1 MEWRAAQGPTIK
13 KMKILGI
20 DTSCDETA
28 AAVVAD
34 GKEVLSNVVA
44 SQIEVHQEYGGVVP
58 ELASRKHIEAINYI
72 VSKSLEEADVTFK
85 DLEAI
90 AVTNRPGLI
99 GALLVGVAA
108 AKSLAYCHNLPL
120 LGINHI
126 EGHIYAPFLAQ
137 LASQNLL
144 SEGMVHDTLTFPH
157 ICLTVSGGHTLLV
170 EVHEGWQYKVLG
182 GTQDDAAGEVYDK
195 VAKYLGL
202 GFPGGKIIDDLAQNG
217 NPSAVKF
224 PRPMRNTDD
233 YQFSF
238 SGIKTSVRYFVEKAR
253 RAGLLVENGQH
264 GWKNGRRME
273 RRKTGHPPFQSSSL
287 PVQDMVT
294 VEDIAASFQAAVV
307 DVLVYKSL
315 RAAKATGAGAITLT
329 GGVAANSQLRA
340 SLKTA
345 AAEIGAEVYYPPMN
359 LCTDNGA
366 MIAGIAYQKYQQG
379 LRDELSLNATPNG
392 SLVDI

>member
-1 MEWRAAQGPTIK
+1 
-13 KMKILGI
+13 MKILGI

-34 GKEVLSNVVA
+34 GREVLSNVVA
-44 SQIEVHQEYGGVVP
+44 SQVEAHQEYGGVVP

-72 VSKSLEEADVTFK
+72 VSRALAEADVTFK
-85 DLEAI
+85 NLEAI

-126 EGHIYAPFLAQ
+126 EGHIYA
-137 LASQNLL
+137 NY
-144 SEGMVHDTLTFPH
+144 MVHDTLTFPH
-157 ICLTVSGGHTLLV
+157 ICLTVSGGHTQLV

-202 GFPGGKIIDDLAQNG
+202 GFPGGKVIDDLAQNG
-217 NPSAVKF
+217 NPSAIKF
-224 PRPMRNTDD
+224 PRPMRNSGD

-253 RAGLLVENGQH
+253 RANILVEGENGNA
-264 GWKNGRRME
+264 KDTN
-273 RRKTGHPPFQSSSL
+273 P
-287 PVQDMVT
+287 DMVT
-294 VEDIAASFQAAVV
+294 IEDIAASFQAAVV

-315 RAAKATGAGAITLT
+315 HAAKATSAKAITLT
-329 GGVAANSQLRA
+329 GGVAANSELRA

-345 AAEIGAEVYYPPMN
+345 ATEIGAEVYYPPMN

-379 LRDELSLNATPNG
+379 LQDGLSLNAAANG
-392 SLVDI
+392 SIVDV

>member
-1 MEWRAAQGPTIK
+1 
-13 KMKILGI
+13 MKILGI

-34 GKEVLSNVVA
+34 GKEVLSNIVA
-44 SQIEVHQEYGGVVP
+44 SQIEVHQEYGGIVP

-72 VSKSLEEADVTFK
+72 VSRALAEADVTFK
-85 DLEAI
+85 DLAAI

-108 AKSLAYCHNLPL
+108 AKSLAYCHDLPL

-126 EGHIYAPFLAQ
+126 EGHIYA
-137 LASQNLL
+137 NY
-144 SEGMVHDTLTFPH
+144 MVHDALTFPH

-170 EVHEGWQYKVLG
+170 EVHEGWKYKVLG
-182 GTQDDAAGEVYDK
+182 STQDDAAGEVYDK

-202 GFPGGKIIDDLAQNG
+202 GFPGGKVIDELAQKG
-217 NPSAVKF
+217 NPSAIKF
-224 PRPMRNTDD
+224 PRPMRNSGD

-253 RAGLLVENGQH
+253 RAGVLVGV
-264 GWKNGRRME
+264 G
-273 RRKTGHPPFQSSSL
+273 L
-287 PVQDMVT
+287 PNPHVGLPTPHKETNPDTVT

-307 DVLVYKSL
+307 DVLVYKSI
-315 RAAKATGAGAITLT
+315 RAAKSTGAKTITLT

-345 AAEIGAEVYYPPMN
+345 ATEIGAEVYYPPMN

-366 MIAGIAYQKYQQG
+366 MIGGIAYEKYKQG

-392 SLVDI
+392 TIEQRR

>member
-1 MEWRAAQGPTIK
+1 MTSKESHQFRRESV
-13 KMKILGI
+13 KILGI

-34 GKEVLSNVVA
+34 GREVLSNVVA
-44 SQIEVHQEYGGVVP
+44 SQIEVHQAYGGVVP

-72 VSKSLEEADVTFK
+72 VHRALAAADVTFK

-126 EGHIYAPFLAQ
+126 EGHIYANF
-137 LASQNLL
+137 
-144 SEGMVHDTLTFPH
+144 MVHDALPFPH
-157 ICLTVSGGHTLLV
+157 VCLTVSGGHTLLV

-182 GTQDDAAGEVYDK
+182 STQDDAAGEVYDK

-202 GFPGGKIIDDLAQNG
+202 GFPGGKIIDELAQSG
-217 NPSAVKF
+217 NPTAVKF
-224 PRPMRNTDD
+224 PRPLRNSGD

-238 SGIKTSVRYFVEKAR
+238 SGIKTAVRYFVEKAR
-253 RAGLLVENGQH
+253 RAGVLVED
-264 GWKNGRRME
+264 
-273 RRKTGHPPFQSSSL
+273 GHAEISPDI
-287 PVQDMVT
+287 VRIA
-294 VEDIAASFQAAVV
+294 DIAASFQAAVV
-307 DVLVYKSL
+307 DVLTYKSVC
-315 RAAKATGAGAITLT
+315 AAKSTGASAITLT
-329 GGVAANSQLRA
+329 GGVAANSQLRS

-345 AAEIGAEVYYPPMN
+345 AAEIGAEVYYPPMR

-379 LRDELSLNATPNG
+379 LRDGLSLNAAANG
-392 SLVDI
+392 SIVDV

>member
-1 MEWRAAQGPTIK
+1 
-13 KMKILGI
+13 MKILGI

-34 GKEVLSNVVA
+34 GREILSNVVA
-44 SQIEVHQEYGGVVP
+44 SQVDVHQEYGGIVP

-72 VSKSLEEADVTFK
+72 VRRSLAEADVTFQ

-126 EGHIYAPFLAQ
+126 EGHIYA
-137 LASQNLL
+137 NV
-144 SEGMVHDTLTFPH
+144 MVHDVLPFPH

-182 GTQDDAAGEVYDK
+182 STQDDAAGEVYDK

-202 GFPGGKIIDDLAQNG
+202 GFPGGKIIDDLAQKG
-217 NPSAVKF
+217 DPLRIKF
-224 PRPMRNTDD
+224 PRPMRNSGD

-238 SGIKTSVRYFVEKAR
+238 SGIKTSVRYFVEKAQ
-253 RAGLLVENGQH
+253 RAGVLVENGQ
-264 GWKNGRRME
+264 KDVEN
-273 RRKTGHPPFQSSSL
+273 TNP
-287 PVQDMVT
+287 DMVT
-294 VEDIAASFQAAVV
+294 IEDIAASFQAAVI
-307 DVLVYKSL
+307 DILVYKSL
-315 RAAKATGAGAITLT
+315 HAAKSTGASAITLT

-340 SLKTA
+340 SLKSA
-345 AAEIGAEVYYPPMN
+345 AAEVGAEVYYPPMS

-379 LRDELSLNATPNG
+379 LRDGLSLNAAANG
-392 SLVDI
+392 SIVDV

>member
-1 MEWRAAQGPTIK
+1 
-13 KMKILGI
+13 MKILGI

-34 GKEVLSNVVA
+34 GRKVLSNVVA
-44 SQIEVHQEYGGVVP
+44 SQIEVHQAYGGVVP

-72 VSKSLEEADVTFK
+72 VSRSLAEANVTFK
-85 DLEAI
+85 DLGAI

-108 AKSLAYCHNLPL
+108 AKSLAYCHDLPL

-144 SEGMVHDTLTFPH
+144 SKCMMHDTLTFPH

-202 GFPGGKIIDDLAQNG
+202 GFPGGKIIDDLAQKG
-217 NPSAVKF
+217 DPSAIKF
-224 PRPMRNTDD
+224 PRPMRNTND

-253 RAGLLVENGQH
+253 RAGLLVENGQE
-264 GWKNGRRME
+264 NVE
-273 RRKTGHPPFQSSSL
+273 PTNPDL
-287 PVQDMVT
+287 VT
-294 VEDIAASFQAAVV
+294 LEDIAASFQAAVV
-307 DVLVYKSL
+307 DVLVYKSI

-340 SLKTA
+340 SLKVA

-366 MIAGIAYQKYQQG
+366 MIAGIAYEKYRQG
-379 LRDELSLNATPNG
+379 LRDEFSLNATPNG
-392 SLVDI
+392 SLV

>member
-1 MEWRAAQGPTIK
+1 MTNVRN
-13 KMKILGI
+13 MKILGI

-34 GKEVLSNVVA
+34 GREILSNVVA
-44 SQIEVHQEYGGVVP
+44 SQIDVHQEYGGIVP

-72 VSKSLEEADVTFK
+72 VRRSLAEADVTFQ

-108 AKSLAYCHNLPL
+108 AKSLAYCHDLPL

-126 EGHIYAPFLAQ
+126 EGHIYA
-137 LASQNLL
+137 NV
-144 SEGMVHDTLTFPH
+144 MVHDMLPFPH

-170 EVHEGWQYKVLG
+170 EVHEGWRYKVLG
-182 GTQDDAAGEVYDK
+182 STQDDAAGEVYDK

-202 GFPGGKIIDDLAQNG
+202 GFPGGKIIDDLAQKG
-217 NPSAVKF
+217 DPLRIKF
-224 PRPMRNTDD
+224 PRPMRNSGD

-238 SGIKTSVRYFVEKAR
+238 SGIKTSVRYFVEKAQ
-253 RAGLLVENGQH
+253 RAGVLVENGQ
-264 GWKNGRRME
+264 KDVEN
-273 RRKTGHPPFQSSSL
+273 TNP
-287 PVQDMVT
+287 DMVT
-294 VEDIAASFQAAVV
+294 IEDIAASFQAAVV
-307 DVLVYKSL
+307 DILVYKSL
-315 RAAKATGAGAITLT
+315 HAAKSTGASAITLT

-345 AAEIGAEVYYPPMN
+345 AAEVGAEVYYPPMS

-379 LRDELSLNATPNG
+379 LRDGLSLNAAANG
-392 SLVDI
+392 SIVDV

>member
-1 MEWRAAQGPTIK
+1 MR
-13 KMKILGI
+13 ILGI

-28 AAVVAD
+28 AAVVAN
-34 GKEVLSNVVA
+34 GREVLSNVVA
-44 SQIEVHQEYGGVVP
+44 SQIEVHQEYGGIVP

-72 VSKSLEEADVTFK
+72 VSRALAEADVAFK

-108 AKSLAYCHNLPL
+108 AKSLAYCHGLPL

-126 EGHIYAPFLAQ
+126 EGHIYA
-137 LASQNLL
+137 NC
-144 SEGMVHDTLTFPH
+144 MVHDALTFPH

-170 EVHEGWQYKVLG
+170 EVHEGWKYKVLG
-182 GTQDDAAGEVYDK
+182 STQDDAAGEVYDK

-202 GFPGGKIIDDLAQNG
+202 GFPGGKVIDELAQKG
-217 NPSAVKF
+217 NPSAIKF
-224 PRPMRNTDD
+224 PRPMRNSPD

-238 SGIKTSVRYFVEKAR
+238 SGIKTSVRYFVEKAQ
-253 RAGLLVENGQH
+253 RAGVLVENGQETA
-264 GWKNGRRME
+264 KEVNPD
-273 RRKTGHPPFQSSSL
+273 TI
-287 PVQDMVT
+287 T

-307 DVLVYKSL
+307 DVLVYKSI
-315 RAAKATGAGAITLT
+315 RAAKSTSARVITLT

-340 SLKTA
+340 SLKIA
-345 AAEIGAEVYYPPMN
+345 AAEIGAEVHYPPMN

-366 MIAGIAYQKYQQG
+366 MIAGIAYEKYQQG
-379 LRDELSLNATPNG
+379 LRDGLSLNAAANG
-392 SLVDI
+392 SIVDF

>member
-1 MEWRAAQGPTIK
+1 
-13 KMKILGI
+13 MKILGI

-34 GKEVLSNVVA
+34 GREILSNVVA
-44 SQIEVHQEYGGVVP
+44 SQVKAHQEYGGIVP

-72 VSKSLEEADVTFK
+72 VSRSLAEAGVTFK

-126 EGHIYAPFLAQ
+126 EGHIYANCMA
-137 LASQNLL
+137 
-144 SEGMVHDTLTFPH
+144 HDTLPFPH

-202 GFPGGKIIDDLAQNG
+202 GFPGGKVIDDLAQKG
-217 NPSAVKF
+217 DPSAVKF

-253 RAGLLVENGQH
+253 RAGTLVENGQENV
-264 GWKNGRRME
+264 K
-273 RRKTGHPPFQSSSL
+273 SSN
-287 PVQDMVT
+287 PDMIT

-315 RAAKATGAGAITLT
+315 RAAEATDAGAITLT

-340 SLKTA
+340 SLKLA
-345 AAEIGAEVYYPPMN
+345 AAEMGAEVYYPPMN

-392 SLVDI
+392 AIMERK

>member
-1 MEWRAAQGPTIK
+1 
-13 KMKILGI
+13 MKILGI

-28 AAVVAD
+28 AAVIAN
-34 GKEVLSNVVA
+34 GREVLSNVVA
-44 SQIEVHQEYGGVVP
+44 SQIDTHQKYGGVVP

-72 VSKSLEEADVTFK
+72 VRRSLAEAKVTFK

-126 EGHIYAPFLAQ
+126 EGHIYANF
-137 LASQNLL
+137 
-144 SEGMVHDTLTFPH
+144 MVHDALPFPH

-182 GTQDDAAGEVYDK
+182 STQDDAAGEVYDK

-202 GFPGGKIIDDLAQNG
+202 GFPGGKVIDDLAQKG
-217 NPSAVKF
+217 NPSRIKF
-224 PRPMRNTDD
+224 PRPMRNSGD

-238 SGIKTSVRYFVEKAR
+238 SGIKTSVRYFLEKAQ
-253 RAGLLVENGQH
+253 RAGLIVESGQE
-264 GWKNGRRME
+264 GAKN
-273 RRKTGHPPFQSSSL
+273 TNP
-287 PVQDMVT
+287 DMVT

-307 DVLVYKSL
+307 DILVYKSIH
-315 RAAKATGAGAITLT
+315 AAKSTGARAITLT

-340 SLKTA
+340 SLKA
-345 AAEIGAEVYYPPMN
+345 AAVEISTEVYYPPMS

-379 LRDELSLNATPNG
+379 LRDGLSLNAAANG
-392 SLVDI
+392 SIVDV

>member
-1 MEWRAAQGPTIK
+1 
-13 KMKILGI
+13 MKILGI

-34 GKEVLSNVVA
+34 GREVLSNIVA

-72 VSKSLEEADVTFK
+72 VHKALAEADVTFK
-85 DLEAI
+85 DLQAI

-108 AKSLAYCHNLPL
+108 AKSLAYSHNLPL

-126 EGHIYAPFLAQ
+126 EGHIYA
-137 LASQNLL
+137 NY
-144 SEGMVHDTLTFPH
+144 MVHDTLTFPH
-157 ICLTVSGGHTLLV
+157 VCLTVSGGHTLLV
-170 EVHEGWQYKVLG
+170 EVHEAWRYKVLG
-182 GTQDDAAGEVYDK
+182 STQDDAAGEVYDK

-202 GFPGGKIIDDLAQNG
+202 GFPGGKIIDDLAQKG
-217 NPSAVKF
+217 DPSAIDF
-224 PRPMRNTDD
+224 PRPMRNSGD

-253 RAGLLVENGQH
+253 RAGTLVENGQAAAK
-264 GWKNGRRME
+264 G
-273 RRKTGHPPFQSSSL
+273 TIPDF
-287 PVQDMVT
+287 VT

-307 DVLVYKSL
+307 DVLTYKSVA
-315 RAAKATGAGAITLT
+315 AAKSTGAKTITLT
-329 GGVAANSQLRA
+329 GGVAANSALRA

-392 SLVDI
+392 TIEQRK

>member
-1 MEWRAAQGPTIK
+1 
-13 KMKILGI
+13 MKILGI

-28 AAVVAD
+28 AAVVAN

-44 SQIEVHQEYGGVVP
+44 SQVEAHQEYGGIVP

-72 VSKSLEEADVTFK
+72 VNRALVEADVTFK

-108 AKSLAYCHNLPL
+108 AKSLAYSHNLPL

-126 EGHIYAPFLAQ
+126 EGHIYANF
-137 LASQNLL
+137 
-144 SEGMVHDTLTFPH
+144 MVHDALTFPH

-170 EVHEGWQYKVLG
+170 EVHEGWKYKVLG
-182 GTQDDAAGEVYDK
+182 STQDDAAGEVYDK

-202 GFPGGKIIDDLAQNG
+202 GFPGGKVIDELAQKG
-217 NPSAVKF
+217 NPSAIKF
-224 PRPMRNTDD
+224 PRPMRNSGD

-253 RAGLLVENGQH
+253 RAGILTENGQEAA
-264 GWKNGRRME
+264 KAANPD
-273 RRKTGHPPFQSSSL
+273 T
-287 PVQDMVT
+287 VT

-307 DVLVYKSL
+307 DVLVYKSI
-315 RAAKATGAGAITLT
+315 RAAKSTSARAVTLT

-340 SLKTA
+340 SLKIA
-345 AAEIGAEVYYPPMN
+345 AAEIGAEVYYPPMT

-366 MIAGIAYQKYQQG
+366 MIAGIAYEKYKQG
-379 LRDELSLNATPNG
+379 LRDGLSLNATPNG
-392 SLVDI
+392 SLG

>member
-1 MEWRAAQGPTIK
+1 
-13 KMKILGI
+13 MKILGI

-34 GKEVLSNVVA
+34 GREVVSNVVA
-44 SQIEVHQEYGGVVP
+44 SQIEAHQEYGGVVP

-72 VSKSLEEADVTFK
+72 VQRSLTEADVTFK
-85 DLEAI
+85 DLKAI

-126 EGHIYAPFLAQ
+126 EGHIYANF
-137 LASQNLL
+137 
-144 SEGMVHDTLTFPH
+144 MVHDTLPFPH
-157 ICLTVSGGHTLLV
+157 VCLTVSGGHTLLV
-170 EVHEGWQYKVLG
+170 EVHKGWKYKVLG
-182 GTQDDAAGEVYDK
+182 STQDDAAGEVYDK

-202 GFPGGKIIDDLAQNG
+202 GFPGGKVIDDLAQKG
-217 NPSAVKF
+217 NATAIKF
-224 PRPMRNTDD
+224 PRPMRNSGD

-238 SGIKTSVRYFVEKAR
+238 SGIKTSVRYFLEKAQ
-253 RAGLLVENGQH
+253 RAGVLIGS
-264 GWKNGRRME
+264 E
-273 RRKTGHPPFQSSSL
+273 REDANDANSDIITI
-287 PVQDMVT
+287 
-294 VEDIAASFQAAVV
+294 EDIAASFQAAVV
-307 DVLVYKSL
+307 DILVYKSL
-315 RAAKATGAGAITLT
+315 QAAKSTGARAITLT

-345 AAEIGAEVYYPPMN
+345 AAEIGAEVYYPPLS

-379 LRDELSLNATPNG
+379 LRDGLSLNAAANG
-392 SLVDI
+392 SIVDV

>member
-1 MEWRAAQGPTIK
+1 
-13 KMKILGI
+13 MKILGI

-34 GKEVLSNVVA
+34 GREVLSNVVA
-44 SQIEVHQEYGGVVP
+44 SQVEVHQKYGGVVP

-72 VSKSLEEADVTFK
+72 VSRSLAEADVTFK
-85 DLEAI
+85 DLKAI

-99 GALLVGVAA
+99 GALLIGVAA

-144 SEGMVHDTLTFPH
+144 SKGMAHDALPFPH

-202 GFPGGKIIDDLAQNG
+202 GFPGGKVIDDLAQKG
-217 NPSAVKF
+217 DPSAIKF

-253 RAGLLVENGQH
+253 RAGLIVENGQEEVEFT
-264 GWKNGRRME
+264 NPDRI
-273 RRKTGHPPFQSSSL
+273 P
-287 PVQDMVT
+287 

-315 RAAKATGAGAITLT
+315 RAAKATGSKAITLT

-340 SLKTA
+340 SLKA
-345 AAEIGAEVYYPPMN
+345 AAVEIGAEVYYPPMS

-392 SLVDI
+392 ALV

>member
-1 MEWRAAQGPTIK
+1 
-13 KMKILGI
+13 MKILGI

-44 SQIEVHQEYGGVVP
+44 SQIETHQEYGGIVP

-72 VSKSLEEADVTFK
+72 VSRALAEANIAFK

-126 EGHIYAPFLAQ
+126 EGHIYA
-137 LASQNLL
+137 NY
-144 SEGMVHDTLTFPH
+144 MVHHTLTFPH

-170 EVHEGWQYKVLG
+170 EVHEGWRYKVLG

-202 GFPGGKIIDDLAQNG
+202 GFPGGKIIDDLAQKG
-217 NPSAVKF
+217 DPSAIKF
-224 PRPMRNTDD
+224 PRPMRNSGD

-253 RAGLLVENGQH
+253 RAGILVGDEQKHTEDANPD
-264 GWKNGRRME
+264 
-273 RRKTGHPPFQSSSL
+273 T
-287 PVQDMVT
+287 VT
-294 VEDIAASFQAAVV
+294 VEDVAASFQAAVV
-307 DVLVYKSL
+307 DVLTYKSIA
-315 RAAKATGAGAITLT
+315 AAKSTGAKTITLT
-329 GGVAANSQLRA
+329 GGVAANSALRA

-345 AAEIGAEVYYPPMN
+345 AVEIGAEVYYPPMN

-366 MIAGIAYQKYQQG
+366 MIAGIAYEKYRQG
-379 LRDELSLNATPNG
+379 LRDGLSLNAAANG
-392 SLVDI
+392 SIVAV

>member
-1 MEWRAAQGPTIK
+1 
-13 KMKILGI
+13 MKILGI

-34 GKEVLSNVVA
+34 GREVLSNVVA
-44 SQIEVHQEYGGVVP
+44 SQVEAHQEYGGVVP

-72 VSKSLEEADVTFK
+72 VSRALAEADVAFK
-85 DLEAI
+85 DLGAI

-126 EGHIYAPFLAQ
+126 EGHIYA
-137 LASQNLL
+137 NY
-144 SEGMVHDTLTFPH
+144 MVHDTLTFPH
-157 ICLTVSGGHTLLV
+157 ICLTVSGGHTQLV

-202 GFPGGKIIDDLAQNG
+202 GFPGGKIIDDLAQKG
-217 NPSAVKF
+217 NPSAIKF
-224 PRPMRNTDD
+224 PRPMRNSGD

-253 RAGLLVENGQH
+253 RAGILVEGENGNA
-264 GWKNGRRME
+264 KDTN
-273 RRKTGHPPFQSSSL
+273 P
-287 PVQDMVT
+287 DMVT
-294 VEDIAASFQAAVV
+294 VEDVAASFQAAVV

-315 RAAKATGAGAITLT
+315 HAAKATSAKAITLT
-329 GGVAANSQLRA
+329 GGVAANSELRV

-345 AAEIGAEVYYPPMN
+345 ATEIGAEVYYPPMS

-379 LRDELSLNATPNG
+379 LRDGLSLNAAANG
-392 SLVDI
+392 SIVDV

>member
-1 MEWRAAQGPTIK
+1 
-13 KMKILGI
+13 MKILGI

-34 GKEVLSNVVA
+34 GREVLSNVVA
-44 SQIEVHQEYGGVVP
+44 SQVEAHQEYGGVVP

-72 VSKSLEEADVTFK
+72 VSRALAEAEVPFK

-126 EGHIYAPFLAQ
+126 EGHIYA
-137 LASQNLL
+137 NY
-144 SEGMVHDTLTFPH
+144 MVHDTLTFPH
-157 ICLTVSGGHTLLV
+157 ICLTVSGGHTQLV

-202 GFPGGKIIDDLAQNG
+202 GFPGGKVIDDLAQKG
-217 NPSAVKF
+217 NPSAIKF
-224 PRPMRNTDD
+224 PRPMRNSGD

-253 RAGLLVENGQH
+253 RAGILVEGQNG
-264 GWKNGRRME
+264 KAEDTN
-273 RRKTGHPPFQSSSL
+273 P
-287 PVQDMVT
+287 DMVT

-315 RAAKATGAGAITLT
+315 HAAKATGAKAITLT
-329 GGVAANSQLRA
+329 GGVAANSELRA
-340 SLKTA
+340 SLKA
-345 AAEIGAEVYYPPMN
+345 AATEIGAEVYYPPMN

-379 LRDELSLNATPNG
+379 LRDGLSLNAAANG
-392 SLVDI
+392 SITQRK

>member
-1 MEWRAAQGPTIK
+1 
-13 KMKILGI
+13 MKILGI

-34 GKEVLSNVVA
+34 GREILSNVVA
-44 SQIEVHQEYGGVVP
+44 SQVKAHQEYGGIVP

-72 VSKSLEEADVTFK
+72 VSRSLAEAGVTFK

-144 SEGMVHDTLTFPH
+144 LKSMVHDALPFPH

-202 GFPGGKIIDDLAQNG
+202 GFPGGKVIDDLAQKG
-217 NPSAVKF
+217 DPSAVKF

-253 RAGLLVENGQH
+253 RAGTLVENGQENV
-264 GWKNGRRME
+264 K
-273 RRKTGHPPFQSSSL
+273 SSN
-287 PVQDMVT
+287 PDMIT
-294 VEDIAASFQAAVV
+294 IEDIAASFQAAVV

-315 RAAKATGAGAITLT
+315 RAAKATGAEAITLT

-340 SLKTA
+340 SLKLA
-345 AAEIGAEVYYPPMN
+345 AAEMGAEVYYPPMN

-392 SLVDI
+392 AIMERK

>member
-1 MEWRAAQGPTIK
+1 
-13 KMKILGI
+13 MKILGI

-34 GKEVLSNVVA
+34 GREVLSNVVA
-44 SQIEVHQEYGGVVP
+44 SQIDVHQEYGGIVP

-72 VSKSLEEADVTFK
+72 VSRALAEAGVTFK
-85 DLEAI
+85 DVDAI

-126 EGHIYAPFLAQ
+126 EGHIYANF
-137 LASQNLL
+137 
-144 SEGMVHDTLTFPH
+144 MVHDTLPFPH
-157 ICLTVSGGHTLLV
+157 VCLTVSGGHTLLV
-170 EVHEGWQYKVLG
+170 EVHEGWKYKVLG

-202 GFPGGKIIDDLAQNG
+202 GFPGGKVIDDLAQQG
-217 NPSAVKF
+217 NPSAIKF

-238 SGIKTSVRYFVEKAR
+238 SGVKTSVRYFVEKATR
-253 RAGLLVENGQH
+253 NGLLVAPGQ
-264 GWKNGRRME
+264 KATAPE
-273 RRKTGHPPFQSSSL
+273 SIAL
-287 PVQDMVT
+287 
-294 VEDIAASFQAAVV
+294 EDVAASFQAAVV
-307 DVLVYKSL
+307 DVLVYKSI
-315 RAAKATGAGAITLT
+315 RAAGTTGAAAITLT
-329 GGVAANSQLRA
+329 GGVAANSQLRT
-340 SLKTA
+340 SLQAA
-345 AAEIGAEVYYPPMN
+345 AAEINAAVYYPPMN

-366 MIAGIAYQKYQQG
+366 MIAGIAYEKYQQG
-379 LRDELSLNATPNG
+379 LRDGLSLNAAANG
-392 SLVDI
+392 AIVDV

>member
-1 MEWRAAQGPTIK
+1 MI
-13 KMKILGI
+13 KILGI

-34 GKEVLSNVVA
+34 GREVLSNVVA
-44 SQIEVHQEYGGVVP
+44 SQVEAHQEYGGVVP

-72 VSKSLEEADVTFK
+72 VSRALAEADVTFK

-126 EGHIYAPFLAQ
+126 EGHIYA
-137 LASQNLL
+137 NY
-144 SEGMVHDTLTFPH
+144 MVHDTLTFPH
-157 ICLTVSGGHTLLV
+157 ICLTVSGGHTQLV

-202 GFPGGKIIDDLAQNG
+202 GFPGGKIIDDLAQKG
-217 NPSAVKF
+217 DPSAIKF
-224 PRPMRNTDD
+224 PRPMRNSGD

-253 RAGLLVENGQH
+253 RANILVEGENGNA
-264 GWKNGRRME
+264 KDTN
-273 RRKTGHPPFQSSSL
+273 P
-287 PVQDMVT
+287 DMVT

-315 RAAKATGAGAITLT
+315 HAAKATSAKAITLT
-329 GGVAANSQLRA
+329 GGVAANSELRA

-345 AAEIGAEVYYPPMN
+345 AMEIGAEVYYPPMN

-379 LRDELSLNATPNG
+379 LRDGLSLNAAANG
-392 SLVDI
+392 SIVDV

>member
-1 MEWRAAQGPTIK
+1 
-13 KMKILGI
+13 MKILGI

-28 AAVVAD
+28 ASVVAN
-34 GKEVLSNVVA
+34 GREVLSNVVA

-58 ELASRKHIEAINYI
+58 ELASRKHIEAINFI
-72 VSKSLEEADVTFK
+72 VNKALAEADVTFK
-85 DLEAI
+85 DLEVI

-99 GALLVGVAA
+99 GALLVGVAS

-126 EGHIYAPFLAQ
+126 EGHIYA
-137 LASQNLL
+137 NY
-144 SEGMVHDTLTFPH
+144 MVHDTLTFPH

-202 GFPGGKIIDDLAQNG
+202 GFPGGKIIDDLAQTG
-217 NPSAVKF
+217 NPTAIKF
-224 PRPMRNTDD
+224 PRPMRNSGD

-253 RAGLLVENGQH
+253 RAGVLVEVGV
-264 GWKNGRRME
+264 GL
-273 RRKTGHPPFQSSSL
+273 SS
-287 PVQDMVT
+287 PYKDTNPNTVT

-307 DVLVYKSL
+307 DVLTYKSI
-315 RAAKATGAGAITLT
+315 RAAKSTGAKAITLT

-345 AAEIGAEVYYPPMN
+345 AMEIDAEVYYPPMN

-366 MIAGIAYQKYQQG
+366 MIAGIAYEKYKQG
-379 LRDELSLNATPNG
+379 LRDGLSLNAAANG
-392 SLVDI
+392 SIMERK